1 MRVFVTGATGWV
13 GSAVVR
19 DLIANGHKVLGLSR
33 SEEKAA
39 VLAADGAEVLR
50 GTVGDLD
57 LLREGAGAADAVI
70 HTAFNHDFSQFAA
83 NAAEDR
89 IAIETMGAVLKGSDR
104 PIIVTS
110 GLGLL
115 APGRIATEDMPAPP
129 VSDRWP
135 RASEAAAEA
144 LAAQGVRA
152 SAVRLPPSVHG
163 KGDHGFISILIGI
176 AREKGE
182 AAYIGDGSNRWCG
195 VHRND
200 AARAYR
206 LALETGATAHA
217 YHPIDDEEAVPF
229 HRIAET
235 IGKGLG
241 LPVVSRTPE
250 EAEAHFGWFTMFAG
264 MDMPASSAL
273 TRELL
278 GWAPTGPG
286 FLEDIGGAYYYA

>member
-13 GSAVVR
+13 GAAVVR
-19 DLIANGHKVLGLSR
+19 DLIAHGHKVVGLSR

-39 VLAADGAEVLR
+39 ALAAAGAGVLR

-57 LLREGAGAADAVI
+57 LIREAAGAADAVI
-70 HTAFNHDFSQFAA
+70 HTAFNHDFSNFAA

-89 IAIETMGAVLKGSDR
+89 KAIETMGAVLKGSDR

-115 APGRIATEDMPAPP
+115 APGRMATEDMPAPP

-144 LAAQGVRA
+144 LAADGVRA
-152 SAVRLPPSVHG
+152 AAMRLPPSVHG
-163 KGDHGFISILIGI
+163 EGDHGFIPILINI
-176 AREKGE
+176 ARERGE
-182 AAYIGDGSNRWCG
+182 AAYIGDGANRWCG
-195 VHRND
+195 VHRDD

-217 YHPIDDEEAVPF
+217 YHPVDNDEAVPF
-229 HRIAET
+229 RRIAET

-241 LPVVSRTPE
+241 VPVVSKAPE

-273 TRELL
+273 TRERL
-278 GWAPTGPG
+278 GWVPAGPG

>member
-19 DLIANGHKVLGLSR
+19 ELIAHGHKVVGLSR

-39 VLAADGAEVLR
+39 GLAADGAEVLL
-50 GTVGDLD
+50 GMVGDLD
-57 LLREGAGAADAVI
+57 LIRKGASEADAVI
-70 HTAFNHDFSQFAA
+70 HTAFNHDFSRFAA

-89 IAIETMGAVLKGSDR
+89 VAIETMGSVLKGSDR
-104 PIIVTS
+104 PIVVTS

-144 LAAQGVRA
+144 LAADGVRGA
-152 SAVRLPPSVHG
+152 AVRLPPSVHG
-163 KGDHGFISILIGI
+163 EGDHGFIPILINL

-182 AAYIGDGSNRWCG
+182 AAYIGDGLNRWCG
-195 VHRND
+195 VHRDD
-200 AARAYR
+200 AARCYR
-206 LALETGATAHA
+206 LVLETGVTAHA
-217 YHPIDDEEAVPF
+217 YHPIDDEEGVPF
-229 HRIAET
+229 RRIAET

-241 LPVVSRTPE
+241 VPVVSKTPE
-250 EAEAHFGWFTMFAG
+250 EAADYFTWFGMFAG

-273 TRELL
+273 TRERI

-286 FLEDIGGAYYYA
+286 FIEDIGGDYYYR

>member
-19 DLIANGHKVLGLSR
+19 DLIAHGHSVLGLSR

-39 VLAADGAEVLR
+39 ALAADGAEVLL
-50 GTVGDLD
+50 GMVGDLD
-57 LLREGAGAADAVI
+57 LLREGASEADAVI
-70 HTAFNHDFSQFAA
+70 HTAFNHDFSRFAA

-89 IAIETMGAVLKGSDR
+89 TAIETMGAVLKGSDR
-104 PIIVTS
+104 PILVTS

-144 LAAQGVRA
+144 LAADGVRA
-152 SAVRLPPSVHG
+152 AAVRLPPSVHG
-163 KGDHGFISILIGI
+163 EGDHGFIPILIDI

-182 AAYIGDGSNRWCG
+182 AAYIGDGANRWCG

-200 AARAYR
+200 AARCYR
-206 LALETGATAHA
+206 LALETGVTEHA
-217 YHPIDDEEAVPF
+217 YHPIDDEEGVAF
-229 HRIAET
+229 RRIAET

-241 LPVVSRTPE
+241 VPVVSKTPE
-250 EAEAHFGWFTMFAG
+250 EGEAHFGWFMMFAA

-273 TRELL
+273 TRERI
-278 GWAPTGPG
+278 GWKPTGPG
-286 FLEDIGGAYYYA
+286 FIEDIGGNYYYR

>member
-19 DLIANGHKVLGLSR
+19 ELIAHGHKVVGLSR

-39 VLAADGAEVLR
+39 ALSAEGAEVLR

-57 LLREGAGAADAVI
+57 LIREAAGAADAVI
-70 HTAFNHDFSQFAA
+70 HTAFNHDFSRFVD

-89 IAIETMGAVLKGSDR
+89 KAIETMGAALKGSDR

-115 APGRIATEDMPAPP
+115 APGRVATEDMPAPP

-144 LAAQGVRA
+144 LAADGVHA
-152 SAVRLPPSVHG
+152 AAMRLPPSVHG
-163 KGDHGFISILIGI
+163 EGDHGFIPILIGI

-195 VHRND
+195 VHRDD

-206 LALETGATAHA
+206 LALETGVTTHA
-217 YHPIDDEEAVPF
+217 YHAIDEEAVPF
-229 HRIAET
+229 RDIAEA

-241 LPVVSRTPE
+241 VPVVAKAPE
-250 EAEAHFGWFTMFAG
+250 EAEAHFGWFTMFAS
-264 MDMPASSAL
+264 MDMPASSTL
-273 TRELL
+273 TRKRL
-278 GWAPTGPG
+278 GWEPTGPG
-286 FLEDIGGAYYYA
+286 FLADIGGDYYYR

>member
-19 DLIANGHKVLGLSR
+19 ELIAHGHSVLGLSR

-39 VLAADGAEVLR
+39 ALAADGAEVLR
-50 GTVGDLD
+50 GMVGDLD
-57 LLREGAGAADAVI
+57 LIRKGASEADAVI
-70 HTAFNHDFSQFAA
+70 HTAFNHDFSRFAA

-89 IAIETMGAVLKGSDR
+89 TAIETMGAVLKGSDR

-110 GLGLL
+110 GFGLL

-144 LAAQGVRA
+144 LAADGVRA
-152 SAVRLPPSVHG
+152 AAVRLPPSVHG
-163 KGDHGFISILIGI
+163 EGDHGFIPILIDI

-206 LALETGATAHA
+206 LALETGVSAHA
-217 YHPIDDEEAVPF
+217 YHPIDDEEGVPF
-229 HRIAET
+229 RRIAET
-235 IGKGLG
+235 IGNGLG
-241 LPVVSRTPE
+241 VPVVSKTPE
-250 EAEAHFGWFTMFAG
+250 DAEAYFSWFTMFAG

-278 GWAPTGPG
+278 GWKPTGPG
-286 FLEDIGGAYYYA
+286 FLEDIGGDYYYR

>member
-19 DLIANGHKVLGLSR
+19 ELIAHGHQVLGLSR

-39 VLAADGAEVLR
+39 ALAADGAEILR
-50 GTVGDLD
+50 GMVGDLD
-57 LLREGAGAADAVI
+57 LLRRGASETDAVI
-70 HTAFNHDFSQFAA
+70 HTAFNHDFSNFAA

-89 IAIETMGAVLKGSDR
+89 TAIETMGAVLKGSDR

-115 APGRIATEDMPAPP
+115 APGRVATEDMPAPP

-144 LAAQGVRA
+144 LAADGVRA
-152 SAVRLPPSVHG
+152 AAMRLPPSVHG
-163 KGDHGFISILIGI
+163 EGDHGFLPILIGI

-217 YHPIDDEEAVPF
+217 YHAIDEEAVPF
-229 HRIAET
+229 RRIAET

-241 LPVVSRTPE
+241 VPVVSKAPE

-264 MDMPASSAL
+264 MDMPASSVR
-273 TRELL
+273 TREML